1 MTLSI
6 FGPVR
11 KLSKFSRKRMPV
23 TVSNKC
29 WITGKISGKPA
40 VINLSKAACVM
51 KRIINESDCP
61 DYQPVKTPEPTWGI
75 PDWDLN
81 LKLAA

>member
-1 MTLSI
+1 
-6 FGPVR
+6 
-11 KLSKFSRKRMPV
+11 
-23 TVSNKC
+23 
-29 WITGKISGKPA
+29 
-40 VINLSKAACVM
+40 M